1 MDFFALGIGG
11 AAYLV
16 IRSIVNKA
24 TMEVP
29 VVFAGTPMGGYAN
42 SRVIPIPKN
51 RPIYREGEQEID
63 VSSLKQFVVVGHS
76 LEPLGIRDGDIL
88 YVSVEDKEH
97 PTDTKLLIGRFVVY
111 NIDTERTRVEHP
123 LKTIDVTT
131 GWKARKVLAV
141 VKTKQEK
148 ENIREEVKKF
158 IAEGEENL
166 IEADVETCVQRV
178 LDKYSFASRYYNE
191 DDELLMSV
199 TYKDGKKDL
208 SFHSPRYLY
217 GIVKYT
223 SK

>member
-24 TMEVP
+24 TKEVP

-63 VSSLKQFVVVGHS
+63 VSSLKQFVVVGLS
-76 LEPLGIRDGDIL
+76 LEHLGIRDGDIL

>member
-11 AAYLV
+11 VAYLV

-148 ENIREEVKKF
+148 NIREEVKKF

>member
-141 VKTKQEK
+141 VKTKQE
-148 ENIREEVKKF
+148 NIREEVKKF